1 MRRTA
6 LYVAAWFAA
15 GVAAVLMATASVA
28 MVGSQVTGSRPAPLS
43 ADQVRAELAED
54 EPTTTTTEASAT
66 TTSAPGTTDTPPSTA
81 PGGTAP
87 TTSTTRPGTAGPTTT
102 VPGTTPT
109 TSAPSPTTTAPPAP
123 ATTRT
128 YTLVGGTATLRFSA
142 EGVTVVVASPNAGY
156 SVNVEPTHDT
166 GVRVE
171 FRSDTHRSRVE
182 GWWDGGPQDEV
193 EEQD

>member
-15 GVAAVLMATASVA
+15 GVAAVLMASAGVA

-54 EPTTTTTEASAT
+54 ESTTTTTGTSAT
-66 TTSAPGTTDTPPSTA
+66 TTSAPDTTDTPPSSA
-81 PGGTAP
+81 PGGAV
-87 TTSTTRPGTAGPTTT
+87 TTSTTGPGPTGPTTT

-156 SVNVEPTHDT
+156 SVRVEPTHDT

-171 FRSDTHRSRVE
+171 FRSDSHRSRVE